1 MMRSRSSARLGY
13 ARGVMPRLSLVRE
26 LAPLLGFVALGCASL
41 TAEQQAAVSR
51 VIVMRS
57 DPAPECQNLGPVSGS
72 RDTESATGIRGRTV
86 LLGGNTV
93 RVDAPG
99 MLSSDGAAF
108 FCPPPKPP
116 PAPVPVIGPAAPA
129 E

>member
-1 MMRSRSSARLGY
+1 MTPSQSPGRLGY
-13 ARGVMPRLSLVRE
+13 ARPTMNRRYLPLAAMLVF
-26 LAPLLGFVALGCASL
+26 APLGCASL
-41 TAEQQAAVSR
+41 TPEQQAAVSR

-57 DPAPECQNLGPVSGS
+57 NPAPECQNLGPVSGS

-108 FCPPPKPP
+108 FCPPPKGP
-116 PAPVPVIGPAAPA
+116 PAPVPVILRPESTP
-129 E
+129 